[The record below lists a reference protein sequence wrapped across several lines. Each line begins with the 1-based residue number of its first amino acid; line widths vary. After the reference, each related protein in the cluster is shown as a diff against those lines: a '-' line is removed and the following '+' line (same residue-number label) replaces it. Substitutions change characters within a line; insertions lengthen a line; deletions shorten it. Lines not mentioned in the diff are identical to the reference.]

1 MVRTHAGDRSD
12 ELVAESARAAAC
24 GFDYVIIRED
34 EDLRGRNPGEVAA
47 IISQTFREEKPEL
60 PVEIILD
67 ELSAFSTAI
76 DRLQP
81 GELVVAFC
89 DRTSEVKR
97 ILEERRKATEGVR
110 ELARRAFESAE
121 KKNSEFEHALHIA
134 RAELHQEHE
143 ALRRQWSEE
152 QAQAIAQARAEADT
166 RVQAARQPIAQEAAR
181 AEADLDARIETFS
194 RQIEDAV
201 LTRRAA

>member
-1 MVRTHAGDRSD
+1 MDATLNQLGHLLLEAVPTALFFVLLTVSLNH
-12 ELVAESARAAAC
+12 V
-24 GFDYVIIRED
+24 F
-34 EDLRGRNPGEVAA
+34 
-47 IISQTFREEKPEL
+47 FKPM
-60 PVEIILD
+60 
-67 ELSAFSTAI
+67 A
-76 DRLQP
+76 
-81 GELVVAFC
+81 
-89 DRTSEVKR
+89 R

-166 RVQAARQPIAQEAAR
+166 RVQAARQQIAQEAAR

>member
-1 MVRTHAGDRSD
+1 MEATLKALGDLLLQAIPTVVFFVLLTLYLKYVFFRP
-12 ELVAESARAAAC
+12 VA
-24 GFDYVIIRED
+24 
-34 EDLRGRNPGEVAA
+34 
-47 IISQTFREEKPEL
+47 
-60 PVEIILD
+60 
-67 ELSAFSTAI
+67 
-76 DRLQP
+76 
-81 GELVVAFC
+81 
-89 DRTSEVKR
+89 R

-110 ELARRAFESAE
+110 ELAQRAFEAAD
-121 KKNSEFEHALHIA
+121 KKHSEFEHALHIA

-166 RVQAARQPIAQEAAR
+166 RVQAAKQQIAEEAAR

-201 LTRRAA
+201 LVRRAA